1 MSATQIRTVGTTAT
15 FASVIKR
22 SVITLSDNRTVTLII
37 DANQA
42 ASSGT
47 DVTGVAKI
55 CLYVS
60 TDTTRT
66 AHTLAANFTPS
77 VAPCSATRAARASI
91 GRGSDNKIWVAWQG
105 VDNGLY
111 VSSWTYAAG
120 VLTPVSTETLVAA
133 SGTVDRY
140 RAVDISVGNTNQILV
155 AAYNTAATSAATHV
169 FLRNTANNW
178 IQVVSSSTLGA
189 AARVGS
195 EDISV
200 MWRADVGTSGTH
212 RFLLYQTKVSTTAD
226 FGDRIR
232 EYAVDVATTTASS
245 ATTSGTWLSDA
256 AFQNQAA
263 GTRRA
268 MISQVS
274 NTIWML
280 AGVIGSAAPKF
291 FATKLTT
298 NAYSTPVINTAG
310 YVSTT
315 ALANFFQIDNSYNPR
330 TSFTVVY
337 RDSRVLFVFISYGA
351 GLAPRIVREVSMQWP
366 DVATASAKPT
376 IDLVPRPS
384 DSGFYGDGGP
394 IAVYGGEI
402 KTTTAG
408 TTAFAYLAIY
418 GPSGNTL
425 SSTIPRRARFVAEDV
440 YDAPALLSPIAVE
453 PTARPTYRVS
463 VNNANLQP
471 NLYGKVEIN
480 VATNS
485 TFTTGLITF
494 QEDDKNFRYFG
505 TKDGLSGSALTVSV
519 PTPGPGQALTQG
531 AWFWRARVISDK
543 GTIGAWSTT
552 GTFTVSHPPTSIPIF
567 PTASS
572 VIPYTSANS
581 YNFAWNRSD
590 TDPNDS
596 QTAYRIIVRRLDTL
610 ANVLDTGFVASSVT
624 SATASLD
631 FQALGLIESPLDWS
645 VQLKDADSVTGP
657 ASTPVQF
664 IVGYQPAIAILS
676 PNPTDP
682 VTTAMPTISWS
693 TTPYGSR
700 TQKAFRISIYNNV
713 NPNLIATNRS
723 FESGSLTGYASAGGT
738 AAATSA
744 QAHSGAFSGS
754 MTPDGTTVTPNF
766 SLSANITGIVPGKN
780 YTAEFWI
787 RPNGSV
793 AKPPV
798 VGFNWYDSGGVFI
811 SNTGNFFQTNPIIS
825 AWQKVSSTAQAPV
838 GAVQANLFFGRGF
851 TPAVGDTF
859 NVDDVG
865 LFVAS
870 AYDTDPIFSTGWVAS
885 TNTNYTP
892 PLNVMVNS
900 SAYRIVLEVQDSAG
914 LYSIQDVAVTT
925 NWVEPALA
933 SAQTAVA
940 FDDFKVRVAWTN
952 AAQDSD
958 FISYRVYRKYMQV
971 ADVSLDIDDTANT
984 WFLVYETDAIQSSYT
999 FDDYLVPLNKQ
1010 VQYVVVQLADRF
1022 GSLIES
1028 NITSSMSV
1036 TLVGERYFFVPSIPV
1051 GAIASFESSG
1061 ITGDS
1066 FSRDVEQEVL
1076 HVIGR
1081 GRQVQIGD
1089 DLGYSGTLTVK
1100 LRNPATARRDREFF
1114 ELISA
1119 TYNKVYVK
1127 SPFGDVIL
1135 IALQSVQTARQPGYG
1150 GYSDFSDLSIP
1161 YTQIYDEPLLMRQV

>member
-15 FASVIKR
+15 YASVIKR
-22 SVITLSDNRTVTLII
+22 GVISFSDNRTATLII

-42 ASSGT
+42 ASGGT

-55 CLYVS
+55 CVYVS

-66 AHTLAANFTPS
+66 AHTLAVNYTPP
-77 VAPCSATRAARASI
+77 VAPCSSTRAARASM
-91 GRGSDNKIWVAWQG
+91 GRGSDNTLWVAWQG

-111 VSSWTYAAG
+111 VSRWSYSSGT
-120 VLTPVSTETLVAA
+120 LTFVATDTLVAA

-140 RAVDISVGNTNQILV
+140 RAVDISVGNAGQILV
-155 AAYNTAATSAATHV
+155 AAYNTAATSASTHV

-178 IQVVSSSTLGA
+178 IQIVSSSTLGA

-200 MWRADVGTSGTH
+200 MWRTDVATSGLNK
-212 RFLLYQTKVSTTAD
+212 FLLYQTKVSTTAD

-232 EYAVDVATTTASS
+232 EYQVDVATTTASS
-245 ATTSGTWLSDA
+245 ATIVGTWLGDA

-268 MISQVS
+268 FISQVAS
-274 NTIWML
+274 NIWLL

-291 FATKLTT
+291 YGTKLTSG
-298 NAYSTPVINTAG
+298 NYGTPVINTAG

-315 ALANFFQIDNSYNPR
+315 ALANYFQIDTSYNPR
-330 TSFTVVY
+330 TAFTTVY
-337 RDSRVLFVFISYGA
+337 RDGRLLFVFISYGA
-351 GLAPRIVREVSMQWP
+351 GLAPRIVREVSMVWP
-366 DVATASAKPT
+366 DQISVSAKPT

-384 DSGFYGDGGP
+384 DSGYYGDGGP
-394 IAVYGGEI
+394 IGVYGGEI

-408 TTAFAYLAIY
+408 VTAFGYLAIY

-425 SSTIPRRARFVAEDV
+425 STTIPRRARFVAEDV

-485 TFTTGLITF
+485 TFTTGLIAF
-494 QEDDKNFRYFG
+494 QEADKNFRYFG
-505 TKDGLSGSALTVSV
+505 TKDGLSGSATTVSI

-543 GTIGAWSTT
+543 GTVGAWSTT
-552 GTFTVSHPPTSIPIF
+552 GTFTVSHPPVANPVY
-567 PTASS
+567 PTQNS
-572 VIPYTSANS
+572 VVPYTSGNT
-581 YNFAWNRSD
+581 YNFAWTRSD

-610 ANVLDTGFVASSVT
+610 ANILDTGFVASSVT
-624 SATASLD
+624 SAAASID
-631 FQALGLIESPLDWS
+631 FQANGLVEAPLDWS
-645 VQLKDADSVTGP
+645 VQLKDADGVTGP
-657 ASTPVQF
+657 ASTPIQF

-676 PNPTDP
+676 PNPVDP
-682 VTTAMPTISWS
+682 VTTAMPTISWL

-700 TQKAFRISIYNNV
+700 TQKAFRISIYNNT
-713 NPNLIATNRS
+713 NPNLIATNPS
-723 FESGSLTGYASAGGT
+723 FELGALTGYNSAGGT
-738 AAATSA
+738 AAISSV
-744 QAHSGAFSGS
+744 QEHSGSFSGF
-754 MTPDGTTVTPNF
+754 MTPDGVTVTPNF
-766 SLSANITGIVPGKN
+766 NRSANITGIVPGKN
-780 YTAEFWI
+780 YTAEFWVY
-787 RPNGSV
+787 PTGSV

-798 VGFNWYDSGGVFI
+798 VGFNWYDGSGVFI
-811 SNTGNFFQTNPIIS
+811 SNTGNFFQTNPIIN
-825 AWQKVSSTAQAPV
+825 AWQKVSTTAQAPV

-851 TPAVGDTF
+851 TPAATDTF
-859 NVDDVG
+859 YVDDVG
-865 LFVAS
+865 LFLAS
-870 AYDTDPIFSTGWVAS
+870 TYDTDPIFSTGWVAS
-885 TNTNYTP
+885 TANSYTP

-900 SAYRIVLEVQDSAG
+900 SNYRVVLEVQDSAG

-925 NWVEPALA
+925 NWIEPALA

-940 FDDFKVRVAWTN
+940 FDDFKVRVTWTN
-952 AAQDSD
+952 AAQDSG

-971 ADVSLDIDDTANT
+971 SDPTLDIDNTANT
-984 WFLVYETDAIQSSYT
+984 WYLVYETDDIQTTYT
-999 FDDYLVPLNKQ
+999 FDDYLAPLNKQ

-1028 NITSSMSV
+1028 NITSSMAV
-1036 TLVGERYFFVPSIPV
+1036 TLVGQQYFFVPSVPV
-1051 GAIASFESSG
+1051 GSIASFEASG

-1066 FSRDVEQEVL
+1066 FTRDIEQETL

-1081 GRQVQIGD
+1081 GRQVQVGD

-1114 ELISA
+1114 ELISS
-1119 TYNKVYVK
+1119 TFNQVYVK
-1127 SPFGDVIL
+1127 TPFGDVFL
-1135 IALQSVQTARQPGYG
+1135 IAVQSVQTARQAGYG

-1161 YTQIYDEPLLMRQV
+1161 YTQIYDEPLLTRTV